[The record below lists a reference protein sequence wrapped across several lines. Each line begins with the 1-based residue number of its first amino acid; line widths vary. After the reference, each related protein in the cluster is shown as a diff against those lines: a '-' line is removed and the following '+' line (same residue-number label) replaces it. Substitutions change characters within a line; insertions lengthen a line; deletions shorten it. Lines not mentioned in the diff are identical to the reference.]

1 LVCHVHHVHIFAS
14 DIEKSIKF
22 YEEFFGGRV
31 ILDLEL
37 AGARVEVA
45 FLISPSFPCSMTK
58 DNTINRDCAQ
68 FSLIDQKLTV
78 IDIFRLF

>member
-14 DIEKSIKF
+14 DIDKSIKF

-37 AGARVEVA
+37 AGARNVFMESAADGFISMINHLRPLVREVFIILGSRA
-45 FLISPSFPCSMTK
+45 T
-58 DNTINRDCAQ
+58 T
-68 FSLIDQKLTV
+68 
-78 IDIFRLF
+78 